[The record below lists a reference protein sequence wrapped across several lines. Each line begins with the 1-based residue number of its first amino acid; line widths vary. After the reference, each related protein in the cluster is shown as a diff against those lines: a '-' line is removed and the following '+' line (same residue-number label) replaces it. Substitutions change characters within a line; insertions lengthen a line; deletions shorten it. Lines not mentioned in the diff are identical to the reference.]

1 MTGTTLR
8 LAISLAAMVAALI
21 AFISIANTWIGF
33 GAIIGILILS
43 ALVERVVWDRF
54 TDPETRR
61 SDLEDRVRNPP
72 L

>member
-61 SDLEDRVRNPP
+61 RDLEDRVRNPP